1 MFSLISNLFSSHPIQ
16 EAIVIDG
23 QRNHVVEGYAKLVL
37 SPSFDKIAPDQLDL
51 LKRVFS
57 HHRLPFSHPVH
68 KKVNDAIARTPL
80 SSLRRADEVRS
91 KQIQQGLLS
100 PQRVSSP
107 TVFVQNCMKRAE
119 VMQAIAAN
127 GSQWQEVIL
136 DDVADDMLASIA
148 KNCTQLNTLRIFQK
162 SFGSQNFTDAGLQ
175 HIAIIPLL
183 DTLELSVWN
192 ALSIS
197 SVGLQRLLCQ
207 PKIQAGIK
215 NLTIV
220 TFMIGDSHLA
230 IISQFPNLVSLSL
243 QTCYF
248 TPQSLTTFLQAS
260 AMKNSLQALNISTEA
275 DWGLSYSPDVLTAL
289 AGLSRLNSLG
299 LTGGWTIADQD
310 LIALLSAK
318 PGCASLTISG
328 YPISQPI
335 LDQVT
340 KMTSLQNLSLSDCS
354 KVTDFS
360 NFVQAQINLQTLL
373 IGNSN
378 FQDEHLAVV
387 STYSNL
393 NSLSLI
399 NSCIYQGLKEF
410 CSAPNMIKNL
420 QYFYLSGSTEITS
433 RSLGNLKNLSAL
445 NTLRIENVSYFN
457 DETLNELSS
466 PNSSLGTNLT
476 TLELTGVSISDRTV
490 QNFSKLSKLSTL
502 MLANTYAVTK
512 HGMQLFMSNKTL
524 QKQFSRLYLAGQEI
538 DHNLI
543 EAFNEFSTLDCLYLG
558 NMVNMPANPNA
569 IWHLPNL
576 KQRNTEIVVFWGELT
591 SFGQFL
597 KGE

>member
-37 SPSFDKIAPDQLDL
+37 SPSFDKIAPDKLDL

-91 KQIQQGLLS
+91 KQIKQGLLS

-136 DDVADDMLASIA
+136 DDVDDDMLASIA
-148 KNCTQLNTLRIFQK
+148 KNCTQLSTLRIFQK
-162 SFGSQNFTDAGLQ
+162 TFGSQNFTDAGLQ

-197 SVGLQRLLCQ
+197 SVGLQRLLSQ

-248 TPQSLTTFLQAS
+248 TPQGLTTFLQAS
-260 AMKNSLQALNISTEA
+260 AMKNSLQALNIATEA

-289 AGLSRLNSLG
+289 AGLTRLNSLG

-310 LIALLSAK
+310 LIVLLSAK
-318 PGCASLTISG
+318 PGCTSLNISG
-328 YPISQPI
+328 YTISQPI

-340 KMTSLQNLSLSDCS
+340 KMTCLQNLSMADCS

-393 NSLSLI
+393 SSLSLI

-543 EAFNEFSTLDCLYLG
+543 VAFNEFSTLDCLYLG

-591 SFGQFL
+591 SFGKFL